1 MSQVTCLNNQKG
13 SDIESRGVY
22 NPQGVTVLNAAFI
35 ILSTFVGV
43 GVLGLPFAFYQMGPI
58 YAMAIVTILALT
70 KIVTVQLY
78 LDAMDM
84 IPSKPRTLVA
94 IGHDLFGNTAMYLI
108 AGIVAFNYLSLN
120 MCYLIVLGK
129 TLASWNID
137 VFGIQ

>member
-1 MSQVTCLNNQKG
+1 
-13 SDIESRGVY
+13 
-22 NPQGVTVLNAAFI
+22 
-35 ILSTFVGV
+35 
-43 GVLGLPFAFYQMGPI
+43 
-58 YAMAIVTILALT
+58 
-70 KIVTVQLY
+70 
-78 LDAMDM
+78 MDM